1 MYIYCLNNFIF
12 SHLGSLPAV
21 SINASIIPSAVEL
34 SWNSYSLPGITV
46 SSYIVCVRSN
56 ESSSVCDQEVE
67 LSPSVNMYN
76 LTGLTGPDL
85 YYVSVIAVTQLGQTS
100 TSPSLGVNVDGT
112 ILPAVENLS
121 ANPISHS
128 EISYS
133 WSPYQLSGSGT
144 VNSFLLCLRLDP
156 SEGCNIVRE
165 IGGTETSYTVSSLN
179 ANTIYYARILA
190 RTSVGDS
197 PSSEDVQAMTRENGE

>member
-1 MYIYCLNNFIF
+1 M
-12 SHLGSLPAV
+12 
-21 SINASIIPSAVEL
+21 
-34 SWNSYSLPGITV
+34 
-46 SSYIVCVRSN
+46 RSN
-56 ESSSVCDQEVE
+56 EVFSVCDQEVE
-67 LSPSVNMYN
+67 LSPSVNMYT
-76 LTGLTGPDL
+76 LTGLTGPDM
-85 YYVSVIAVTQLGQTS
+85 YYVSVIAVTQFGPS
-100 TSPSLGVNVDGT
+100 PISPSLGVSVGGT
-112 ILPAVENLS
+112 PLPAVENLS

-133 WSPYQLSGSGT
+133 WSPYLLSGSDT

-197 PSSEDVQAMTRENGE
+197 PFNEDVQAMTRENGE

>member
-1 MYIYCLNNFIF
+1 MSNVA
-12 SHLGSLPAV
+12 SLPAV
-21 SINASIIPSAVEL
+21 SISASSSESGVEL

-67 LSPSVNMYN
+67 LSPSVNMYT

-85 YYVSVIAVTQLGQTS
+85 YYVSVIAETQFGRTS
-100 TSPSLGVNVDGT
+100 TSPSVEVFVGPPIILVNLNT
-112 ILPAVENLS
+112 
-121 ANPISHS
+121 NPISHS

-133 WSPYQLSGSGT
+133 WSPYLLSGSGT

-197 PSSEDVQAMTRENGE
+197 PFSEDVQAMTRENGE

>member
-1 MYIYCLNNFIF
+1 MF
-12 SHLGSLPAV
+12 SHLASLPAV
-21 SINASIIPSAVEL
+21 SINASIILSAVEL

-56 ESSSVCDQEVE
+56 EVFSVCDQEVK

-76 LTGLTGPDL
+76 LTGLTGPDM
-85 YYVSVIAVTQLGQTS
+85 YYVSVIAMTQLGP
-100 TSPSLGVNVDGT
+100 SPISPNFGVSVGRT
-112 ILPAVENLS
+112 PLTAVENLS

>member
-1 MYIYCLNNFIF
+1 MF
-12 SHLGSLPAV
+12 SHLASLPAV
-21 SINASIIPSAVEL
+21 SINASIILSAVEL

-56 ESSSVCDQEVE
+56 DSSTVCDQEVE
-67 LSPSVNMYN
+67 LSPSVNMYT
-76 LTGLTGPDL
+76 LTGLTGPDMH
-85 YYVSVIAVTQLGQTS
+85 YVSVIAVTQLGQTS

-112 ILPAVENLS
+112 ILTAVENLS

-133 WSPYQLSGSGT
+133 WSPYLLSGSGT
-144 VNSFLLCLRLDP
+144 VNSFLLCLRLDT
-156 SEGCNIVRE
+156 SEECNIVRE
-165 IGGTETSYTVSSLN
+165 IGSTETSYTVSSLN

-197 PSSEDVQAMTRENGE
+197 PFNEDVQAMTRENGE

>member
-1 MYIYCLNNFIF
+1 M
-12 SHLGSLPAV
+12 
-21 SINASIIPSAVEL
+21 
-34 SWNSYSLPGITV
+34 
-46 SSYIVCVRSN
+46 RSN

-67 LSPSVNMYN
+67 LSPSVNMYT
-76 LTGLTGPDL
+76 LTGLTGPDM

-112 ILPAVENLS
+112 ILTAVENLN

-156 SEGCNIVRE
+156 SEECNIVRE

-197 PSSEDVQAMTRENGE
+197 PFSEDVQAMTRENGE